1 MAATEI
7 QRNKR
12 VCVTVCVF
20 VSCVCSLMSPP
31 PAAACRMAL
40 GDTCIKTNVS
50 VGFMFKWK
58 AISTDK
64 RNLLFK
70 CLHA

>member
-20 VSCVCSLMSPP
+20 VSCVCSLMSP
-31 PAAACRMAL
+31 AAACRMAL
-40 GDTCIKTNVS
+40 GDTCMKTNVS
-50 VGFMFKWK
+50 VGLMFKWK